1 MLVGGQLRLY
11 FQPFSA
17 IPSKELLEVVAVG
30 AVAPKGILIE
40 EPLDAAASADL
51 IGTALRAYGPAH
63 LAVPASPQND
73 GGTGQSGR
81 D

>member
-1 MLVGGQLRLY
+1 VLFGGQLRLY

-17 IPSKELLEVVAVG
+17 VPSKELLEVVAVG
-30 AVAPKGILIE
+30 AISPKGILIE
-40 EPLDAAASADL
+40 KPLDAAAGADL
-51 IGTALRAYGPAH
+51 IGAALRAYRPAH
-63 LAVPASPQND
+63 LAVPASPKND